1 MIRLNCSKA
10 NSGVGRKGKV
20 ALFRRLVTW
29 GEGRLKSKSQLLS
42 ADQRKRAFKEE
53 FQGCTGQE
61 RELHAEAA
69 PSART
74 IILKLVMQWSD
85 QHHLVLGTVSPQFQ
99 DQFLP
104 TSLSPVLRTVE
115 HGEARVVTTVWS
127 PRSSLLTPGGS
138 SASTNSS
145 GDMAQNRV

>member
-53 FQGCTGQE
+53 FQGCIGRVGGMCRVAQ
-61 RELHAEAA
+61 
-69 PSART
+69 SALT
-74 IILKLVMQWSD
+74 VTLNLVMRYSD
-85 QHHLVLGTVSPQFQ
+85 HGHLDCFKDS
-99 DQFLP
+99 
-104 TSLSPVLRTVE
+104 
-115 HGEARVVTTVWS
+115 
-127 PRSSLLTPGGS
+127 
-138 SASTNSS
+138 
-145 GDMAQNRV
+145 

>member
-1 MIRLNCSKA
+1 M
-10 NSGVGRKGKV
+10 
-20 ALFRRLVTW
+20 RRPR
-29 GEGRLKSKSQLLS
+29 EG
-42 ADQRKRAFKEE
+42 
-53 FQGCTGQE
+53 
-61 RELHAEAA
+61 AA
-69 PSART
+69 RRSSTVSSNNHPE
-74 IILKLVMQWSD
+74 IVMQWSD
-85 QHHLVLGTVSPQFQ
+85 QHHLVLGTISPQFQ